1 MSSVV
6 VVDGRPGRL
15 VEELV
20 VVLVVGLLVLGVGRL
35 LLGLVDVVLF
45 WGLGG

>member
-1 MSSVV
+1 MTSVV
-6 VVDGRPGRL
+6 VVDGKPGRL

-35 LLGLVDVVLF
+35 LLELVDVVLF

>member
-1 MSSVV
+1 MTSVV

-20 VVLVVGLLVLGVGRL
+20 VVTVVGAVVLAAGRLVLVVL
-35 LLGLVDVVLF
+35 DVVLF

>member
-1 MSSVV
+1 MTSVV

-35 LLGLVDVVLF
+35 LLELVDVVLF

>member
-1 MSSVV
+1 M
-6 VVDGRPGRL
+6 DGRPGRL

-20 VVLVVGLLVLGVGRL
+20 VATVVGAVVLAAGRL
-35 LLGLVDVVLF
+35 LLELVDVVLF